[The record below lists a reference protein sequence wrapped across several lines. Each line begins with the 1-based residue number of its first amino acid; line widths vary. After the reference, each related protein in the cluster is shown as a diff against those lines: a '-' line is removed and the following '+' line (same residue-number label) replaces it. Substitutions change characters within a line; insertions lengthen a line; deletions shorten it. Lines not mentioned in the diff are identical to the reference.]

1 MCHTAVL
8 VNFDKKKHIEN
19 IKKYLSKYLLG
30 FFIARLDIG
39 LCYNLDIVLYPLVMA
54 DNIKNINELQCEQHL
69 HCRGNPKLFEEI
81 H

>member
-1 MCHTAVL
+1 M
-8 VNFDKKKHIEN
+8 NFDKIHIAK
-19 IKKYLSKYLLG
+19 IKKYLSTYLD

>member
-1 MCHTAVL
+1 MT
-8 VNFDKKKHIEN
+8 
-19 IKKYLSKYLLG
+19 KYLSTYLD

-39 LCYNLDIVLYPLVMA
+39 LCYNVIYIYLDIVLYPLVMA
-54 DNIKNINELQCEQHL
+54 DNIKNISELQCEQHL